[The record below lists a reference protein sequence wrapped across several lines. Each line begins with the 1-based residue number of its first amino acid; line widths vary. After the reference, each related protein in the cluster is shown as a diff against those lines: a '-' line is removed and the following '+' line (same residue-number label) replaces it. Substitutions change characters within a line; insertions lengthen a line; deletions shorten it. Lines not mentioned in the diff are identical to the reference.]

1 MTTRKFEKINDIFNC
16 KLILEDGSEFT
27 IPLRED
33 GYIYATGLCKAVGK
47 RPKDWLRLRETK
59 EFIIQVE
66 KNLKKSDT
74 HNSLTKNNNETQI
87 SLTKNEIESV
97 PILIEIHQ
105 AGNKYNQGTWIHP
118 DLGLNLAQ
126 WCSAS
131 FSIQVSKWMREL
143 IFTGTVDIEN
153 EKKDEE
159 IDNKFQELVKELEE
173 TKSKLSLTE
182 ELVKSYDNNIL
193 DISTK
198 FQKLKINHQSYLRHK
213 ELYKLRRGPCVYLID
228 MKNEYNDEISRYKV
242 GQTSDITNRVSGYR
256 TANPFCRVM
265 CVMYVHENLIIEK
278 NMKIRYQ
285 KHLLP
290 NNSEFIT
297 GVDIETLKDD
307 LFKFASIL
315 NCEYTLETD
324 EEINKFNRHIIS
336 VDDVLEEDEQLVVDG
351 KKRCGGLH
359 HDSEESRMVPLSEYF
374 KNKSNRDGY
383 ARICKECYLIG
394 VYGDKRKKRKVV
406 TIPKFDTTK
415 QKWCN
420 LCESVKDHSDFYA
433 DNMKKDGLNANCKS
447 CKAKQKQNQVARK
460 KAEKENEKH
469 DDASESSK
477 TEEILNKNPYERYSK
492 RELRQIAIDKGL
504 KITYKFTKS
513 ELISIL
519 S

>member
-1 MTTRKFEKINDIFNC
+1 MTTRTFEKIKDIFNC

-33 GYIYATGLCKAVGK
+33 GYIYATALCKAVGK
-47 RPKDWLRLRETK
+47 RVNHWLSLRETK
-59 EFIIQVE
+59 DFVIQLE
-66 KNLKKSDT
+66 NKIKKSDAVVT
-74 HNSLTKNNNETQI
+74 VSG
-87 SLTKNEIESV
+87 
-97 PILIEIHQ
+97 LIEIYK
-105 AGNKYNQGTWIHP
+105 GGKDKYNQGTWIHP

-143 IFTGTVDIEN
+143 IFTGTVEIEN

-159 IDNKFQELVKELEE
+159 IDTKFQELVKELEE

-285 KHLLP
+285 KQLLP

-297 GVDIETLKDD
+297 GVDIETLKDA
-307 LFKFASIL
+307 LFNFASIL

-336 VDDVLEEDEQLVVDG
+336 VDDVIEDEQLVVDG

-359 HDSEESRMVPLSEYF
+359 HDSDESRMVPLSEYF

-460 KAEKENEKH
+460 KAEKEKY
-469 DDASESSK
+469 DDSSEISK